1 MQKPEGAEAEAEAD
15 DADDADG
22 AEGAEGVDGSDGVE
36 GAEGA
41 EGADGEEAEDG
52 ERSRRRRGGTFV
64 GSIRR
69 NIPSWRRG
77 GESPETRNSTMT
89 LSTNPPST
97 VYGALSFSSW
107 YTP

>member
-1 MQKPEGAEAEAEAD
+1 MQKPEGAGAEAEAD
-15 DADDADG
+15 DAKG
-22 AEGAEGVDGSDGVE
+22 AEGAEGVEGSEGVE
-36 GAEGA
+36 GAEGV
-41 EGADGEEAEDG
+41 DGEKAEDG

-97 VYGALSFSSW
+97 VYGTVSFSSW